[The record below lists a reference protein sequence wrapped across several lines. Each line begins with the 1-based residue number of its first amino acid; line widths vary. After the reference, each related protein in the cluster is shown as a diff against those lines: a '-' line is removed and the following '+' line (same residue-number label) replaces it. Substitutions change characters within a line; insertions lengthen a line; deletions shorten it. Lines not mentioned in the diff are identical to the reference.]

1 MVHPAERRSL
11 SPIEGLDK
19 CPWMLCGVP
28 LGLFMVYVTDRRSF
42 VIKGMDRSPRKTTDV
57 RMLCDVILY
66 SQELLGEPMWLI
78 LMSEIDCEMYH

>member
-1 MVHPAERRSL
+1 MLLTGEVL
-11 SPIEGLDK
+11 S
-19 CPWMLCGVP
+19 
-28 LGLFMVYVTDRRSF
+28 T
-42 VIKGMDRSPRKTTDV
+42 IKGMDRSPRKTTDV